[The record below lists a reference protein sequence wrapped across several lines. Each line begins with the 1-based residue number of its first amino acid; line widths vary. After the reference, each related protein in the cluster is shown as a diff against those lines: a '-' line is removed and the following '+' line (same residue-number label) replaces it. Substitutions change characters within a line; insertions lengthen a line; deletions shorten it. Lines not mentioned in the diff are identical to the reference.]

1 MTAFSAT
8 RRLLPM
14 LALRI
19 ATSLTGQY
27 ALAATKPTFD
37 CTKAASM
44 AEKAICADPRLA
56 KLDIRVSRS
65 YKTAL
70 KHMDAIGRNALKDD
84 QQHFIEKRNE
94 DTEGDDVVTDKD
106 RFKIVSKLLA
116 ERANFLDTIAPA
128 PPGTIVGNWEGPS
141 GYVRITRVDG
151 NKLHI
156 DLENYYPYHAHG
168 TCGLDETVP
177 MAAASLHIP
186 DTGPDQKPTGA
197 IINILRNGA
206 VVTVDT
212 SGDATEQSVN
222 CGIGS
227 AFQGTFFYIRPE

>member
-8 RRLLPM
+8 NRLLPM
-14 LALRI
+14 LALGI

-27 ALAATKPTFD
+27 AQAATKPTFD

-56 KLDIRVSRS
+56 KLDIRVSHS
-65 YKTAL
+65 YRTAL
-70 KHMDAIGRNALKDD
+70 KHLDAIGRNALKDD
-84 QQHFIEKRNE
+84 QQHFIERRNE
-94 DTEGDDVVTDKD
+94 DTEADDVVTDED

-116 ERANFLDTIAPA
+116 ERADFLDTIAPA

-141 GYVRITRVDG
+141 GHVTITRIDG
-151 NKLHI
+151 GRLHV
-156 DLENYYPYHAHG
+156 DLENYYPYNAHG

-177 MAAASLHIP
+177 MAESLHIP
-186 DTGPDQKPTGA
+186 DTGPDEKPTGM

-206 VVTVDT
+206 VVIVNT

-227 AFQGTFFYIRPE
+227 AFQGTFFYIRPK